1 MTRKVVT
8 RAPHREVGVVNP
20 AWLLDHAVEH
30 ESHLERRF
38 IMVAL
43 ACPVVLDIVH
53 QPLQLTLVVDSGQG
67 PTERKYTPD
76 FRLTLADGT
85 EVIVECKPAKFVDQ
99 NQNLFAQ
106 AEAALKVMGYA
117 FLIVTDDQI
126 DRAGLSSRA
135 LLLTRYGRL
144 NVSAEDALQCRQL
157 IEEFGGD
164 AQVSDLLEQGLSE
177 ATIWNLVARHQLK
190 VPVGLPMTEISSV
203 CINNHVEEDCHD
215 YFCSWL
221 GAPTR

>member
-85 EVIVECKPAKFVDQ
+85 E
-99 NQNLFAQ
+99 
-106 AEAALKVMGYA
+106 G
-117 FLIVTDDQI
+117 
-126 DRAGLSSRA
+126 SSTASVRHA
-135 LLLTRYGRL
+135 DHPLCPISGRL
-144 NVSAEDALQCRQL
+144 LQ
-157 IEEFGGD
+157 E
-164 AQVSDLLEQGLSE
+164 S
-177 ATIWNLVARHQLK
+177 
-190 VPVGLPMTEISSV
+190 
-203 CINNHVEEDCHD
+203 
-215 YFCSWL
+215 
-221 GAPTR
+221 

>member
-1 MTRKVVT
+1 MHLS
-8 RAPHREVGVVNP
+8 RAAPEVDSVRQC
-20 AWLLDHAVEH
+20 DHCFDADVCAFV
-30 ESHLERRF
+30 LRRF
-38 IMVAL
+38 SIALSDDAQIVVQGAVRAGVARTQLGDARYQTSAHVDVKEHPGGFTAIGDQDRVAL
-43 ACPVVLDIVH
+43 SCHLHGAGDIAYK
-53 QPLQLTLVVDSGQG
+53 LST
-67 PTERKYTPD
+67 
-76 FRLTLADGT
+76 
-85 EVIVECKPAKFVDQ
+85 
-99 NQNLFAQ
+99 
-106 AEAALKVMGYA
+106 
-117 FLIVTDDQI
+117 
-126 DRAGLSSRA
+126 GLSSRA

-190 VPVGLPMTEISSV
+190 VPVGLPMTETSSV